1 MARSGRPPAA
11 RSDVAPDRLDAARAR
26 ATWHVARATWR
37 LTARRGTWQARRDRV
52 ASSSCHRSVAEPYL
66 SSHGGLLPWGV
77 HSVSSNESL
86 PALDPLH
93 VTVIPLVT
101 TPSTQAILAELR
113 RGAMQVELRT
123 AEVLDDSPQAPVY
136 VVLVDPA
143 TGELL
148 ADKLVAWTAHREP
161 RAGLIGLIE
170 HGSPRDGERLLA
182 AGFDDVAV
190 TTISPRELAARVRAV
205 HRRVHWKGA
214 SHGRLRFGDL
224 TLDLYGRALWLRGK
238 TISLTSI
245 ELAVLR
251 ELIKARGRPLSRIEL
266 LDRAWGEEDL
276 EVSER
281 AVDNVILRLRRK
293 LPEPDVIETVRS
305 VGFRLASA

>member
-1 MARSGRPPAA
+1 
-11 RSDVAPDRLDAARAR
+11 V
-26 ATWHVARATWR
+26 
-37 LTARRGTWQARRDRV
+37 
-52 ASSSCHRSVAEPYL
+52 SVD
-66 SSHGGLLPWGV
+66 
-77 HSVSSNESL
+77 ESL
-86 PALDPLH
+86 PALEPLR
-93 VTVIPLVT
+93 VTVVTLVS
-101 TPSTQAILAELR
+101 TPITQAVIAELR
-113 RGAMQVELRT
+113 RGAMQVELQT
-123 AEVLDDSPQAPVY
+123 ANVLEAAPDTPVY
-136 VVLVDPA
+136 VVSVDPQS
-143 TGELL
+143 TPL
-148 ADKLVAWTAHREP
+148 ADRMVAWAADSAMRP
-161 RAGLIGLIE
+161 GLIALIE
-170 HGSPRDGERLLA
+170 NGSCSDAESMLA

-190 TTISPRELAARVRAV
+190 TPVSTREVAARVRAV
-205 HRRVHWKGA
+205 HRRVHWKGVPN
-214 SHGRLRFGDL
+214 GRLRFGEL
-224 TLDLYGRALWLRGK
+224 TLDLYGRALWFRGK

>member
-1 MARSGRPPAA
+1 
-11 RSDVAPDRLDAARAR
+11 
-26 ATWHVARATWR
+26 
-37 LTARRGTWQARRDRV
+37 
-52 ASSSCHRSVAEPYL
+52 
-66 SSHGGLLPWGV
+66 
-77 HSVSSNESL
+77 VSTDESL
-86 PALDPLH
+86 PALEPLR
-93 VTVIPLVT
+93 VTVVTLVT
-101 TPSTQAILAELR
+101 TPSTQAVVAELR
-113 RGAMQVELRT
+113 RDAMQVELRT
-123 AEVLDDSPQAPVY
+123 ADVLDTPPQAPVY
-136 VVLVDPA
+136 VVSTDPA
-143 TGELL
+143 TSETL
-148 ADKLVAWTAHREP
+148 AGRLVAWAADSALRP
-161 RAGLIGLIE
+161 GLIGLIE
-170 HGSPRDGERLLA
+170 SGSARECETLLA

-190 TTISPRELAARVRAV
+190 TPVSPRELAARVRAV
-205 HRRVHWKGA
+205 HRRVHWKGVA
-214 SHGRLRFGDL
+214 NGRLRFGEL
-224 TLDLYGRALWLRGK
+224 TLDLYGRALWFRGK

>member
-1 MARSGRPPAA
+1 V
-11 RSDVAPDRLDAARAR
+11 DVSP
-26 ATWHVARATWR
+26 
-37 LTARRGTWQARRDRV
+37 
-52 ASSSCHRSVAEPYL
+52 E
-66 SSHGGLLPWGV
+66 
-77 HSVSSNESL
+77 ESL
-86 PALDPLH
+86 PALEPLR
-93 VTVIPLVT
+93 VTVVTFVT
-101 TPSTQAILAELR
+101 TPHTQAVVAELR

-123 AEVLDDSPQAPVY
+123 GDVLEDPPQAPVY
-136 VVLVDPA
+136 VTAVEPSTSGTLV
-143 TGELL
+143 ERI
-148 ADKLVAWTAHREP
+148 VAWASDSALRP
-161 RAGLIGLIE
+161 GLIGLIE
-170 HGSPRDGERLLA
+170 NGSPRDCEALLA
-182 AGFDDVAV
+182 AGFDDATV
-190 TTISPRELAARVRAV
+190 TPVSTRELAARVRAV
-205 HRRVHWKGA
+205 HRRVHWKGVA
-214 SHGRLRFGDL
+214 NGRLRFGEL
-224 TLDLYGRALWLRGK
+224 TLDLYGRALWFRGK

>member
-1 MARSGRPPAA
+1 V
-11 RSDVAPDRLDAARAR
+11 DVSPDE
-26 ATWHVARATWR
+26 T
-37 LTARRGTWQARRDRV
+37 
-52 ASSSCHRSVAEPYL
+52 
-66 SSHGGLLPWGV
+66 
-77 HSVSSNESL
+77 L
-86 PALDPLH
+86 PALEPLR
-93 VTVIPLVT
+93 VTVVTFVT
-101 TPSTQAILAELR
+101 TPNTHAVVAELR

-123 AEVLDDSPQAPVY
+123 GDVLDNPPQAPVY
-136 VVLVDPA
+136 VIALDA
-143 TGELL
+143 AISEAR
-148 ADKLVAWTAHREP
+148 ADRIVTWASDSALRP
-161 RAGLIGLIE
+161 GLIGLIE
-170 HGSPRDGERLLA
+170 SGSPRDCEILLA
-182 AGFDDVAV
+182 AGFDDVTV
-190 TTISPRELAARVRAV
+190 TPVSTRELAARVRAV
-205 HRRVHWKGA
+205 HRRVHWKGVA
-214 SHGRLRFGDL
+214 NGRLRFGEL
-224 TLDLYGRALWLRGK
+224 TLDLYGRALWFRGK